1 MSYQTIELL
10 QQGPVAVLSLNRPDK
25 LNAINKTM
33 LEEIMAALDEVEQND
48 DVYTLVLHGNGRA
61 FCAGFD
67 LQAGV
72 EANRKGEK
80 EWRDAIQYDVDVIMR
95 FWHFAKPTIAVV
107 QGYALAGGF
116 ELALA
121 CDMTICEDNAKFGE
135 PEVRFGSSIA
145 ALLLPWYTNPKRAK
159 KMLLSGQDRMP
170 AKEALDIGI
179 VNEVVD
185 EGEGL
190 KRGLALAEEV
200 ALMDPD
206 SVRMTKQAINQT
218 YEIMGLSRALAMGID
233 TSVQIET
240 TETPLRKQ
248 FNEIL
253 REQGMK
259 AALAWREQRLK
270 QS

>member
-1 MSYQTIELL
+1 MSFKTIELS
-10 QQGPVAVLSLNRPDK
+10 QHGPVAILSLNRPDK

-33 LEEIMAALDEVEQND
+33 LLELETALDKIDKD
-48 DVYTLVLHGNGRA
+48 DNVYTLVLNGNGRA
-61 FCAGFD
+61 FCSGFD

-95 FWHFAKPTIAVV
+95 FWHFPKPTIAVV

-121 CDMTICEDNAKFGE
+121 CDMTVCEDNSFFGE

-159 KMLLSGQDRMP
+159 KILLSGQDRMS
-170 AKEALDIGI
+170 AQEALDIGI
-179 VNEVVD
+179 VNEIVGD
-185 EGEGL
+185 GEGL
-190 KRGLALAEEV
+190 FRGLALAEEV

-218 YEIMGLSRALAMGID
+218 YEIMGLSRALTMGID
-233 TSVQIET
+233 TSVKIET
-240 TETPLRKQ
+240 AETPLRQQ

-253 REQGMK
+253 RDQGMK

>member
-1 MSYQTIELL
+1 MSFETIELG
-10 QQGPVAVLSLNRPDK
+10 QQGPVAIISLNRPGK

-33 LEEIMAALDEVEQND
+33 LLELDAALDDIEKND
-48 DVYTLVLHGNGRA
+48 SVYTVVINGNGRA

-67 LQAGV
+67 LQAGI
-72 EANRKGEK
+72 EANRKGE
-80 EWRDAIQYDVDVIMR
+80 EQWRVAIQYDVDVIMR
-95 FWHFAKPTIAVV
+95 FWHFSKPTIAVV

-121 CDMTICEDNAKFGE
+121 CDMTVCEDNAVFGE

-145 ALLLPWYTNPKRAK
+145 ALLLPWYTNPKRTK
-159 KMLLSGQDRMP
+159 KMLLTGQDRML
-170 AKEALDIGI
+170 AQEALNLGI
-179 VNEVVD
+179 VNEVVG

-190 KRGLALAEEV
+190 RSGLALAEEV

-218 YEIMGLSRALAMGID
+218 YEIMGLSRSLAMGVD
-233 TSVQIET
+233 TAVKIEAI
-240 TETPLRKQ
+240 ETPLRKQ
-248 FNEIL
+248 FNQIM

-270 QS
+270 Q